1 MPPPPLF
8 VLGAVREEED
18 ARAQGGER
26 DARPHGPRGR
36 VRLRR
41 RAHLRVVQRHL
52 HREIPRPLF
61 LFLRLIYV
69 KAWCVVLVAMA
80 VSYLGFV
87 LAARDG
93 SVRQG
98 DARPHHR

>member
-1 MPPPPLF
+1 
-8 VLGAVREEED
+8 
-18 ARAQGGER
+18 
-26 DARPHGPRGR
+26 
-36 VRLRR
+36 
-41 RAHLRVVQRHL
+41 
-52 HREIPRPLF
+52 LF